1 MRELQKNQIRV
12 PDDVRVLGFD
22 DVKFATLVSP
32 ALTTIQQPCREIAQ
46 TAFRA
51 MMDRLGDATLPARL
65 QMLAPRLVIR
75 DSCGAYLPKAR

>member
-1 MRELQKNQIRV
+1 M

-51 MMDRLGDATLPARL
+51 MMDRLSDATLPARC
-65 QMLAPRLVIR
+65 QALAPRLVIR
-75 DSCGAYLPKAR
+75 DSCGAYLPKTR